1 MRKLEFA
8 DYHSDYNELV
18 IGMEVRSLTGAVM
31 EHLAGLAGEWDLLD
45 LTDLRDEGDR
55 VAAMETAAVSAG
67 LPHRLFFE
75 TIGCPYMPMDAPWSE
90 TQKKKHLRF
99 ARRAFLGLHERA
111 GEGFRLRVVDRPQL
125 EEGLLERMIAVEA
138 QKQVDGRLSKPF
150 IGSYPEVFR
159 SLFDTL
165 GPHGLIAIIVLEK
178 FDRLVAYRF
187 LYVCGTKLWDYQTAY
202 DREYSELSPGTLLIS
217 AAIDYGFEHG
227 YDEFNFLRG
236 VDKYKMRWATGIR
249 RNRRMILLEPPLD
262 FADCRAGASSA
273 TDSLVDAERCSNVTA
288 SALQQPFCAYGTA
301 GTILLCHETSVEQRQ
316 GRKMRD
322 THGMVLNSSYTVE
335 LISTVEG
342 IAALENDWNR
352 LIDCAENPNVFMTYG
367 WFYAWTKELANEN
380 GRGRLQPYVLS
391 IKQSEAVVGIAPL
404 VLRIAP
410 LRPARAQA
418 GIATHHS
425 DYNELVVGRD
435 VDALTSAA
443 IEYLARSTRDWDLIE
458 LEELR
463 DTGHLIAA
471 IRSAA
476 ASSGLPCRF
485 FLEADGCPYMPIDG
499 PWAQTQKKKHLNFAR
514 RAFLEF

>member
-1 MRKLEFA
+1 
-8 DYHSDYNELV
+8 
-18 IGMEVRSLTGAVM
+18 
-31 EHLAGLAGEWDLLD
+31 
-45 LTDLRDEGDR
+45 
-55 VAAMETAAVSAG
+55 
-67 LPHRLFFE
+67 
-75 TIGCPYMPMDAPWSE
+75 
-90 TQKKKHLRF
+90 
-99 ARRAFLGLHERA
+99 
-111 GEGFRLRVVDRPQL
+111 
-125 EEGLLERMIAVEA
+125 
-138 QKQVDGRLSKPF
+138 
-150 IGSYPEVFR
+150 
-159 SLFDTL
+159 
-165 GPHGLIAIIVLEK
+165 
-178 FDRLVAYRF
+178 
-187 LYVCGTKLWDYQTAY
+187 
-202 DREYSELSPGTLLIS
+202 
-217 AAIDYGFEHG
+217 
-227 YDEFNFLRG
+227 
-236 VDKYKMRWATGIR
+236 
-249 RNRRMILLEPPLD
+249 
-262 FADCRAGASSA
+262 
-273 TDSLVDAERCSNVTA
+273 
-288 SALQQPFCAYGTA
+288 
-301 GTILLCHETSVEQRQ
+301 
-316 GRKMRD
+316 MRD

-391 IKQSEAVVGIAPL
+391 IKQNEAVVGIAPL
-404 VLRIAP
+404 VLRIASRFG
-410 LRPARAQA
+410 LQVRKLEF
-418 GIATHHS
+418 ATHHS

-514 RAFLEF
+514 RAFLGFSKRAGEGFRLRVAERPHTERDLLERIIAVEAQKQVGGDLSEPFFGRHPEIFQTLFDKLGPRGSIAIVLLEKCDELVAYLVLFACGEKLWHYQTAYHRTFSELSPGTLLMCAAVDYGFEHGCNEFDFLRGMERYKQRWTEEFRRNSRVVLWNRRWISRVAAMALLRQQARVSRQSGAST